1 MENPSVKQPNKKYL
15 TSFTSR
21 KWRQRGFLILLV
33 AIPLLNF
40 LVFWVYVNLQTLAMT
55 FQRFDVTT
63 GQNEF
68 IAFERY
74 WEVIEDYVLGKV
86 QMDQNVFL
94 NSLRAIVINLIILP
108 LAFICSY
115 AFHKKIRFQKFFR
128 LAFMFPSMISLVVL
142 TMLFR
147 YMFAGDFG
155 PIAEIL
161 SKICGHKIDFL
172 GVESDHLWTLIYIF
186 CIWAGMGTNVI
197 MISGAMNRIPKELS
211 EAGMIDG
218 LGFWQEAV
226 YVVLPL
232 VMPTIG
238 IYFISILTSCL
249 SFTLQP
255 MLIARDIGPDNK
267 FLTMSWYVFMVTNG
281 GGPDQMLQAA
291 TVGIVFS
298 LLLLPFIALARFI
311 AKKLTA
317 DVSF

>member
-1 MENPSVKQPNKKYL
+1 MAEISKKMTL
-15 TSFTSR
+15 SSR
-21 KWRQRGFLILLV
+21 RWRQRGFLILLTAV
-33 AIPLLNF
+33 PLLNF
-40 LVFWVYVNLQTLAMT
+40 AIFWVYVNLQTIVMT
-55 FQRFDVTT
+55 FQRFDVTS
-63 GQNEF
+63 GEYKF

-86 QMDQNVFL
+86 PMDRNVYL
-94 NSLRAIVINLIILP
+94 NSLRSIVINLIILP

-115 AFHKKIRFQKFFR
+115 AFHKKIKFQKFFR

-155 PIAEIL
+155 PIAEAFEKIL
-161 SKICGHKIDFL
+161 GRKTDWL
-172 GVESDHLWTLIYIF
+172 GVESEHLWTLIYIF

-197 MISGAMNRIPKELS
+197 MISGAMNRIPEDLT
-211 EAGMIDG
+211 EAGLIDG
-218 LGFWQEAV
+218 LGFWKEAIF
-226 YVVLPL
+226 VVLPL

-249 SFTLQP
+249 TFTLQP
-255 MLIARDIGPDNK
+255 MLIARDVGPDNK

-298 LLLLPFIALARFI
+298 LLLLPFIVGARVLAN
-311 AKKLTA
+311 KLTA